1 MKEEKPCDVGDDVER
16 LSAPDTRRQRRGVGR
31 KFWGAV
37 IISLLLLHLLVRPA
51 SYGMSGCLPGYPKE
65 KSIEKRVK
73 RILSQTPLI
82 GTTTNQ

>member
-1 MKEEKPCDVGDDVER
+1 MKEEKPRDVGDVER
-16 LSAPDTRRQRRGVGR
+16 LSAPTNTRRQRRGVGR

-51 SYGMSGCLPGYPKE
+51 SYGMSGCLPGYPRE
-65 KSIEKRVK
+65 KSIGKRVK
-73 RILSQTPLI
+73 RILSHTPLI